1 MEPPHDGEQL
11 LGKSTIPST
20 IGDVT
25 QQTPTIQRSDVAHTE
40 GNPTPMSKNKKC
52 PCKSNKRHLGIHSI
66 EPKQAKVSPT
76 LSKVQKR
83 FFIGHG
89 IVTREPKE
97 AARLFLSR
105 DHEKIEAL
113 LVHYY
118 NGKLGVYMVPPMF
131 FGEVPEAVI
140 LAGYKDP
147 KHLDRVRGDIAEN
160 KVYHALNDYFKRT
173 GYDVLIVH
181 SHKFLNQT
189 SNNEKDFIVFNL
201 SKGKLF
207 VVTCKILS

>member
-1 MEPPHDGEQL
+1 ML
-11 LGKSTIPST
+11 
-20 IGDVT
+20 
-25 QQTPTIQRSDVAHTE
+25 
-40 GNPTPMSKNKKC
+40 KNNKC
-52 PCKSNKRHLGIHSI
+52 SCESNKCHLGIHRI
-66 EPKQAKVSPT
+66 EPKQVEVRPT
-76 LSKVQKR
+76 LAKAQKK

-89 IVTREPKE
+89 IETTDPKE

-105 DHEKIEAL
+105 DHDKIEAL
-113 LVHYY
+113 LAHYH

-140 LAGYKDP
+140 LADYKVP
-147 KHLDRVRGDIAEN
+147 KHLDRVRGDIAES

-173 GYDVLIVH
+173 GDDVLIVH

-201 SKGKLF
+201 SKGKLY
-207 VVTCKILS
+207 VVMCKILSESCTT